1 MLAWKKDEVTQ
12 KRIKPKEK
20 RMIENRLSSESHDE
34 EILNKIDNNEEKKI
48 SNVEVFWS
56 EPSSET
62 DVFVRETETSYIML
76 YRI

>member
-48 SNVEVFWS
+48 SNVEVF
-56 EPSSET
+56 
-62 DVFVRETETSYIML
+62 
-76 YRI
+76 